1 MSEGAADIV
10 RLCVVAVNAVLR
22 PCILRLTS
30 QSRKPY
36 YGKKLGLTV
45 DGQPALGSSR
55 SVILLRVVVR
65 LVSVSPT

>member
-1 MSEGAADIV
+1 M
-10 RLCVVAVNAVLR
+10 VVLLRSFAVNAVLR

-65 LVSVSPT
+65 LAFVSPT